1 MKRAAVPKS
10 EMSNLFVEKATEP
23 LQPSPTSA
31 AHTEITQTFYEHSH
45 YLYQNIKQGKIHKS
59 SCFHHTFLSAYF
71 GSSGRT
77 IIIFPSGYSAKIL
90 SFFQP

>member
-1 MKRAAVPKS
+1 
-10 EMSNLFVEKATEP
+10 MSDMFVEKATEP
-23 LQPSPTSA
+23 QQFWVQLQLLTC
-31 AHTEITQTFYEHSH
+31 ELYKLYCEHSH
-45 YLYQNIKQGKIHKS
+45 YLYENIKQGKVYKS
-59 SCFHHTFLSAYF
+59 SPFHHTFLSAYF